1 MAQVGKRY
9 KCETS
14 GIEVLVTKGGEG
26 ELYCLP
32 TDSGDGPIEMT
43 LVQPKQTASAD

>member
-14 GIEVLVTKGGEG
+14 GVEVLVTKGGEG
-26 ELYCLP
+26 DLFCLP
-32 TDSGDGPIEMT
+32 TGADGAPVEMT